1 MSPCYSRIYK
11 ESVMKTTFTLSLLLF
26 ILFSSVSYSQFDLKK
41 IIKDTK
47 KKTEKKVEKK
57 IEDQIDKATDEAL
70 EGGKVKSE
78 EDKEQAETEADKTKP
93 ETAKQ
98 SSQNLEP
105 QSQPAKVEWKKY
117 DFIPGSEIIFEDN
130 LVDEVNGEFPSRWD
144 LFEGSAEVAE
154 LNGEKVICIR
164 GDINMYRKGIVPFL
178 KNRKEDYL
186 PDEFTLEFDAYY
198 SPEASYPRYF
208 VTLFDRKNQK
218 GIGPKY
224 LGINFGAVRYGE
236 ITGSIPGLS
245 DLNNTKTPIWRH
257 IAISFNKRAL
267 KVYLDETRVL
277 NIPNFEENPSGITLS
292 AEAVSEMYY
301 FIKNIRLAKGAV
313 PLYDKF
319 LTDGKIVTTGIK
331 FDVNKA
337 TIKPE
342 SMGVINNIVKILNDH
357 PELKFSVEG
366 HTDSDGDDAFN
377 QKLSEE
383 RAQSVMNKL
392 VELGIDGS
400 RLTSKGWGESKPV
413 SDNSTPEAK
422 ANNRRVEFV
431 KIK

>member
-1 MSPCYSRIYK
+1 
-11 ESVMKTTFTLSLLLF
+11 MKNTFTLSLLL
-26 ILFSSVSYSQFDLKK
+26 LFLLSSANYAQFDLKK
-41 IIKDTK
+41 LIKDTK
-47 KKTEKKVEKK
+47 DKTEKKVEKK
-57 IEDQIDKATDEAL
+57 IGDQIDKATDEAL
-70 EGGKVKSE
+70 EGGKEKS
-78 EDKEQAETEADKTKP
+78 DDQ
-93 ETAKQ
+93 KQ
-98 SSQNLEP
+98 SEQQKEKVQSETSTQQNP
-105 QSQPAKVEWKKY
+105 DKQSQLPKVEWKKY
-117 DFIPGSEIIFEDN
+117 DFVPGSEIIFEDN

-144 LFEGSAEVAE
+144 LSGGNFEIAE
-154 LNGEKVICIR
+154 LDGEQVICIR
-164 GDINMYRKGIVPFL
+164 GDVNMYRQGIVPYL

-186 PDEFTLEFDAYY
+186 PNEFTFEFDAFY

-208 VTLFDRKNQK
+208 VTLFDRKNQ
-218 GIGPKY
+218 GSIGPKY
-224 LGINFGAVRYGE
+224 LIINYGFVRYGE

-245 DLNNTKTPIWRH
+245 DLNDTKIPVWRH
-257 IAISFNKRAL
+257 VAISFNKRAL

-292 AEAVSEMYY
+292 AEANSEMRY

-331 FDVNKA
+331 FDVSKA

-377 QKLSEE
+377 QKLSEA

-413 SDNSTPEAK
+413 SDNSSPEAK
-422 ANNRRVEFV
+422 ANNRRVEF
-431 KIK
+431 IKTK

>member
-1 MSPCYSRIYK
+1 
-11 ESVMKTTFTLSLLLF
+11 MKNSLTLSLLLIF
-26 ILFSSVSYSQFDLKK
+26 LLSSANYAQFDLKK
-41 IIKDTK
+41 LI
-47 KKTEKKVEKK
+47 KKTKEKTEEKVEKK
-57 IEDQIDKATDEAL
+57 IEDKIDKATDEAL
-70 EGGKVKSE
+70 EGGKE
-78 EDKEQAETEADKTKP
+78 KP
-93 ETAKQ
+93 EAEKKQVETATEKNEPKTSTEQNSDKQ
-98 SSQNLEP
+98 SQAP
-105 QSQPAKVEWKKY
+105 KVEWKKY
-117 DFIPGSEIIFEDN
+117 DFVPGSEIIFEDN
-130 LVDEVNGEFPSRWD
+130 LVDETNGEFPSRWD
-144 LFEGSAEVAE
+144 LLDGNFEIAE
-154 LNGEKVICIR
+154 LNGEKVISIR
-164 GDINMYRKGIVPFL
+164 GEMNMYRQGIVPYL

-186 PDEFTLEFDAYY
+186 PDAFTLEFDAYY
-198 SPEASYPRYF
+198 SNEASYPRYF
-208 VTLFDRKNQK
+208 VTLFDRKNQAS
-218 GIGPKY
+218 IGPKY
-224 LGINFGAVRYGE
+224 LRINYGFAEYGE
-236 ITGSIPGLS
+236 IGGSIPGLS
-245 DLNNTKTPIWRH
+245 DVHNTTKPAWRH

-292 AEAVSEMYY
+292 AEAGSEMNY

-342 SMGVINNIVKILNDH
+342 SMGVINGIVKILNDH

-377 QKLSEE
+377 QKLSEA

-392 VELGIDGS
+392 IELGIDGS

-431 KIK
+431 KI